1 MIKRRDIW
9 LILIFGL
16 VQTSLYSQTL
26 EDKNAAL
33 NESLRKVEFFLIKED
48 SQQRNKVLTEFTSL
62 ISTFETLRSK
72 EDDDHTFLHKLFQK
86 THRKSLNRYNLYS
99 DFGDTMVSGKY
110 GCLSGTITYALLLS
124 HFNFDYEVIELS
136 NHVYLQ
142 VHLNNSIILFES
154 TLAARGFV
162 DRREDIKSALER
174 YSDRVTNDAM
184 TAIAVSN
191 DLPNSEIKN
200 SIGLSELAG
209 LQLYNRAIQSFKNSD
224 LIASLNFTLEAHAM
238 YPSIRIKYLMQLV
251 INEIL
256 YSKGL
261 NEKVKQ
267 AALNN
272 YVAHIRENRI
282 SQSK

>member
-16 VQTSLYSQTL
+16 VQTSLYTQTL

-48 SQQRNKVLTEFTSL
+48 SQQKNKVLTEFTSL

-162 DRREDIKSALER
+162 DRPEDIKSALER
-174 YSDRVTNDAM
+174 YSQRVTNDAM
-184 TAIAVSN
+184 MAIAVSN

-256 YSKGL
+256 YNKGL

-267 AALNN
+267 TALNN

-282 SQSK
+282 SQTK